1 MYIQSSLFAESAL
14 EIVRDGEGGI
24 VYHPACVAT
33 DRAARWFAELMAVI
47 PWRSLRRPMYDRVV
61 DVPRLVAS
69 IVLHDP
75 TRPACIDRALA
86 VLHGVAPA
94 PYNRVG
100 LNLYRDGR
108 DSVAPHGDRDADLV
122 PGWPIAI
129 LSLGAA
135 RDMVIRARG
144 STHSQRITLQP
155 GSVLVMS
162 HACQSTH
169 EHAIPK
175 CRDGCGPRISL
186 AFRVRRR
193 LLEGDCIKP

>member
-1 MYIQSSLFAESAL
+1 MQIQSSLFAESAL
-14 EIVRDGEGGI
+14 VIAHDDGGGI
-24 VYHPACVAT
+24 VYHPACVAADEAT
-33 DRAARWFAELMAVI
+33 RWFADLLRVI

-61 DVPRLVAS
+61 DVPRLVAN

-75 TRPACIDRALA
+75 TRPAFIDRALA
-86 VLHGVAPA
+86 VVHGVAPA
-94 PYNRVG
+94 PYTRVG

-129 LSLGAA
+129 LSLGAP
-135 RDMVIRARG
+135 RDMVIRAKG
-144 STHSQRITLQP
+144 SASSQRISLQP

-162 HACQSTH
+162 HACQGTH

-186 AFRVRRR
+186 AFRVRQR
-193 LLEGDCIKP
+193 LPPGDGMSA